1 MIREATTEDLPDIV
15 AMLARLRVASGSL
28 GNFDQQAA
36 YETASRIIDDGV
48 IFRSD
53 RGLFAGRTM
62 AAPNAPSWLMAYEIW
77 WWSEDGQWLPLLRKF
92 EGWAKERG
100 AGEVRMSSTI
110 GPVSTRL
117 VKVFRRAGYE
127 PREICYRKV
136 L

>member
-15 AMLARLRVASGSL
+15 AMLARLRVASGAL
-28 GNFDQQAA
+28 GNFDRQAA
-36 YETASRIIDDGV
+36 YETASNIMDDGV
-48 IFRSD
+48 IFRSE

-62 AAPNAPSWLMAYEIW
+62 VAPNAPSWLMAYKIW

-100 AGEVRMSSTI
+100 AGEVGMTSTI
-110 GPVSTRL
+110 GPVSVRL

-127 PREICYRKV
+127 PREIGYRKV
-136 L
+136 I